1 VLEILSHVNKRVRG
15 HGEIKM
21 PLDALLAQYAAPGA
35 APLVRNF
42 ALVYLEM
49 AYERV
54 PEDARSAAV
63 RSAQTPWAQQ
73 LPPVHDV
80 QCECARKQPCF
91 HALCRTCIYRAAYVW
106 SARPWSL
113 GSGTQA
119 RAGMPCGDTA
129 PLDVLRPTGAA
140 GCTSC

>member
-1 VLEILSHVNKRVRG
+1 MRSRNMMLPCFACLGVVAPRSAGPRCSRRGSKRRPGGQVLEILSHVNKRVRG

-54 PEDARSAAV
+54 PEDARLAAV
-63 RSAQTPWAQQ
+63 RSAKTPFCK
-73 LPPVHDV
+73 PPGPGS
-80 QCECARKQPCF
+80 C
-91 HALCRTCIYRAAYVW
+91 LLRAVPPRGW
-106 SARPWSL
+106 SVPSL
-113 GSGTQA
+113 Y
-119 RAGMPCGDTA
+119 
-129 PLDVLRPTGAA
+129 
-140 GCTSC
+140 